1 MNIKTKFDLSLT
13 SRYNKPIAS
22 DFTIYNRYENGD
34 TMIKLFGMM
43 LSTTENLYE
52 EEIWS
57 QLSDYVKSP
66 TDRILF
72 FCGRPLESTFE
83 DEAYSNVIFNLMK
96 MIPLEGIISLTGSIN
111 YYVGASAYKNY
122 LNEITNAP
130 VVSLSVPIEG
140 TSLVQCDNFIG
151 SYEIAKHLINH
162 QYQRFGIINGPSYSP
177 ESLARFR
184 GIKEAFNEHNIE
196 NYIWLEGDY
205 SKESGYIHALE
216 IMKYDVEAIICG
228 NDQMA
233 IGAIKA
239 VIESGKKIPDDIAIV
254 GFDDIEQ
261 VRLLEVPLTTV
272 KQPFGEMACR
282 AFDLLKNNTK
292 TDECIPAELII
303 RESCGCPKAF
313 NSIEHEEHDKR
324 YYMHKYAESLNEY
337 TLMLHLRASFDQVQ
351 SQKHLYEVIDEYLKR
366 IKGIELHLCLFED
379 GSQIIDKPLQFK
391 WPTSMSYAYG
401 NIKGRLINIQD
412 FPTRY
417 GLPLEV
423 IQQLNSNSY
432 LFYPIHQ
439 HDTLFGYL
447 VVDAQT
453 AKNRTFTS
461 LKREITN
468 TLSRL
473 DLMEKVQSYTKQLEK
488 IAQTDMLTGILN
500 RRGFFEY
507 ASQKFKYDLELGNTP
522 GIVFCDVN
530 GLKKVNDHFGH
541 EFGDRM
547 ISDTGLLLSQV
558 FKDYVLAR
566 MGGDEFVVYISHCS
580 QSFLDDIGH
589 ELIDRINEFNAHSVA
604 VYQISLEAGMVYYDS
619 RKHSSLEEL
628 ITEADQNLYT
638 KKRFRIIK

>member
-1 MNIKTKFDLSLT
+1 
-13 SRYNKPIAS
+13 
-22 DFTIYNRYENGD
+22 
-34 TMIKLFGMM
+34 MIKLFGMM

-57 QLSDYVKSP
+57 QLSDYVVSP
-66 TDRILF
+66 EDRILF

-96 MIPLEGIISLTGSIN
+96 LIPLEGIISLTGSLS
-111 YYVGASAYKNY
+111 YYVGENVYKEY

-130 VVSLSVPIEG
+130 IVSLSVPIEG
-140 TSLVQCDNFIG
+140 TSLVHCDNFIG
-151 SYEIAKHLINH
+151 SYNVTKHLVH
-162 QYQRFGIINGPSYSP
+162 HHYQRFGIINGPSHSP

-184 GIKEAFNEHNIE
+184 GIKEAFKEHNIE
-196 NYIWLEGDY
+196 NYVWLTGDY
-205 SKESGYIHALE
+205 SKESGYTQALKLLKHD
-216 IMKYDVEAIICG
+216 IEAIICG

-239 VIESGKKIPDDIAIV
+239 IVESGKKIPDDIAIV

-272 KQPFGEMACR
+272 KQPFGEMACK
-282 AFDLLKNNTK
+282 AFNLLKNRINSN
-292 TDECIPAELII
+292 ECIAAELMI

-324 YYMHKYAESLNEY
+324 YYMRKYAESLNEY
-337 TLMLHLRASFDQVQ
+337 TLMLNLRASFDQVQ
-351 SQKHLYEVIDEYLKR
+351 NQKHLFEVIDEYLKK
-366 IKGIELHLCLFED
+366 IMANELHLCLLED
-379 GSQIIDKPLQFK
+379 VSQIIDKPLQFI
-391 WPTSMSYAYG
+391 WPPSINYVYG
-401 NIKGRLINIQD
+401 SIKGRQIRSQN

-423 IQQLNSNSY
+423 IHQLNSNSY

-447 VVDAQT
+447 VVDAKT

-473 DLMEKVQSYTKQLEK
+473 DLMEKVQSYTKQLER

-507 ASQKFKYDLELGNTP
+507 TSRKFKYDLKLGNTP

-547 ISDTGLLLSQV
+547 ISDTGLILSQV

-566 MGGDEFVVYISHCS
+566 MGGDEFVVYVSHCS
-580 QSFLDDIGH
+580 HSILDDIGH
-589 ELIDRINEFNAHSVA
+589 ELIDKINQFNAHSAA
-604 VYQISLEAGMVYYDS
+604 VYQISLEAGMAYYDPK
-619 RKHSSLEEL
+619 KHSSLEDL
-628 ITEADQNLYT
+628 IKEADQNLYT